1 MIVKI
6 SINIMIPA
14 ENKMGL
20 YICVYVSKKPG
31 MKFVCF
37 VFWLCSEAYGIL
49 VPQPGTELGPTAV
62 KAQSPNHWIAREFP
76 RSDFKWGKKRT
87 HTHTHTHTHEGCL
100 NGLF

>member
-20 YICVYVSKKPG
+20 YIYVYVSKKPG

-37 VFWLCSEAYGIL
+37 VF
-49 VPQPGTELGPTAV
+49 
-62 KAQSPNHWIAREFP
+62 
-76 RSDFKWGKKRT
+76 
-87 HTHTHTHTHEGCL
+87 
-100 NGLF
+100 

>member
-37 VFWLCSEAYGIL
+37 VF
-49 VPQPGTELGPTAV
+49 
-62 KAQSPNHWIAREFP
+62 
-76 RSDFKWGKKRT
+76 
-87 HTHTHTHTHEGCL
+87 
-100 NGLF
+100 